1 MNGRCVLQK
10 NKGRFYEI
18 FDVFTDTVLA
28 GNPVAIVHGCL
39 EITEKRLTRLLC
51 DKEQ

>member
-1 MNGRCVLQK
+1 MSVS
-10 NKGRFYEI
+10 F
-18 FDVFTDTVLA
+18 LA
-28 GNPVAIVHGCL
+28 LLSKAFILEDSDSRQLSVKKLIAVVVCHGCL